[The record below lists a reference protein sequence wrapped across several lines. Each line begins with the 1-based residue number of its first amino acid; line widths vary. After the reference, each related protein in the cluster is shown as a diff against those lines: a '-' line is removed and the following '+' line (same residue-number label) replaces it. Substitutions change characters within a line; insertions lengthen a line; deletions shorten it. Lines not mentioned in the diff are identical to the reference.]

1 MCPEKSNLGITED
14 NDLKTAIVHRPK
26 ELKKGV
32 NECQNEDLKKKYHE
46 HLNEIM
52 ITF

>member
-14 NDLKTAIVHRPK
+14 NDLKIAIVPK
-26 ELKKGV
+26 ELKKDV
-32 NECQNEDLKKKYHE
+32 NERQNEGFKRKKNE

-52 ITF
+52 ITL